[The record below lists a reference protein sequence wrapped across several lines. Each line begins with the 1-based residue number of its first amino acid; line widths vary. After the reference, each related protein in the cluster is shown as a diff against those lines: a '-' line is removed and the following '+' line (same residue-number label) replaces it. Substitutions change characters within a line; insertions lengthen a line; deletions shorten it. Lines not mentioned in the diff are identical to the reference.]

1 MCVHHTFLG
10 WSETSITLTGYFQP
24 PPSLA
29 DMRGELYVNTESGQ
43 KVLQNLVFLS
53 LGSVMAQNSGLTSS
67 LTSLSTS
74 HLFNIPLERE
84 G

>member
-1 MCVHHTFLG
+1 
-10 WSETSITLTGYFQP
+10 
-24 PPSLA
+24 
-29 DMRGELYVNTESGQ
+29 MRGELYVNTESGQ